1 MITNALP
8 QTWREHWTQVQPHPT
23 SPSRP
28 VTQSNGQRPS
38 NPFRF
43 AIWRARPF
51 PDGRPP
57 TAEFSL
63 NVFIPL
69 DVLRQIYDAIAN
81 GTIQPEQD
89 RNGTPGVTCWGSGY
103 RGTGAPTQSGGT
115 SPVMSG
121 NFQLPKAIWQAQQAA
136 QQQQVAP
143 AYAAAFP
150 AQQQAPQQPP
160 AAPPAQPAPWQAPE
174 LPQQQQ
180 PAPQAAPAP
189 AQQGWGQPAQGGWA
203 TAPDL

>member
-1 MITNALP
+1 M
-8 QTWREHWTQVQPHPT
+8 
-23 SPSRP
+23 
-28 VTQSNGQRPS
+28 QSNGQQRPS

-43 AIWRARPF
+43 AVWRSKPF

-143 AYAAAFP
+143 AYVAAFP
-150 AQQQAPQQPP
+150 PPQGQLTDNPQGLATSRAP
-160 AAPPAQPAPWQAPE
+160 AAAPAQPAPWVAPE

-180 PAPQAAPAP
+180 PVPQAAPAP